1 MDATPDAVLVLL
13 LLLRAMP
20 VLGREGTQFDEE
32 RFVQP
37 CAAVADMASQGKNQS
52 TAEDNIV
59 GPIADGREYQIH
71 LGETF
76 TKGVESSKKLFHTL
90 QCK

>member
-1 MDATPDAVLVLL
+1 V
-13 LLLRAMP
+13 RAP
-20 VLGREGTQFDEE
+20 
-32 RFVQP
+32 
-37 CAAVADMASQGKNQS
+37 MASQGKNQS